1 MGVRIG
7 VDVGGTFTKAVAYDL
22 DAHAVVAQAV
32 LPTTHTHAEGVAHGV
47 VEAVHEVADV
57 VGADRVDLVV
67 HSTTQ
72 AVNALLE
79 GDVGRVGVIGLG
91 RRPEIGKVRKRT
103 ALDHVELSPGK
114 ALDTVPVM
122 FDITDGLPL
131 ADIRRT
137 LEPWKAEGMSA
148 VCVAEAF
155 APDDSTAETTV
166 AALASEIGLPACAS
180 SELTGLYGLELRTV
194 TAAINA
200 SIIPIAL
207 RTASYVEQ
215 GVAAAGITSPVLV
228 MRGDGGATDLDGF
241 RSAPARPLNSGPAA
255 SVAGALRFGD
265 VGEGV
270 VIEVGGTSTNIAAI
284 HKGHPQLSYVQ
295 VASHSTALRAVDVR
309 VIGVAGGS
317 MLRVRRRRFGGLGVH
332 GVGPRSAHIA
342 GLAYTCFEPA
352 EAIAGATAVEFAP
365 RAGDPADYLALDLTD
380 GRRVALTNTCAANAL
395 GVTQPGDYAYV
406 DGAAARAGFAIAG
419 TALGLDG
426 DEVARRM
433 LEASGTAICE
443 LVTAVAKSAGLLRP
457 PLVAVGGGAGGLG
470 RHAAAMLR
478 YDCRVPD
485 GAEVISSLG
494 DALSLVRA
502 ERERTVD
509 ATDATVVSRLM
520 DDVEAELLSAGA
532 AASTIDIRVEE
543 RPEKGTVRAVAT
555 GAIGLTTG
563 ALPGRAPI
571 DAAEA
576 GRIAADLGLAAGSAS
591 AVGAYWLAGGAGNPD
606 RVVVLD
612 RFGDVLVDV
621 VGDVDR
627 SGDADTIAAA
637 VERLTRHRGPVTL
650 LPSVW
655 VIHRSRFTELSSGDR
670 AAAAAAL
677 VAGAT
682 EPFAAIVG
690 QS

>member
-137 LEPWKAEGMSA
+137 LETWKAEGMSA

-241 RSAPARPLNSGPAA
+241 RSAPARTLYSGPAA

-591 AVGAYWLAGGAGNPD
+591 AVGAYWLAGGAENPD